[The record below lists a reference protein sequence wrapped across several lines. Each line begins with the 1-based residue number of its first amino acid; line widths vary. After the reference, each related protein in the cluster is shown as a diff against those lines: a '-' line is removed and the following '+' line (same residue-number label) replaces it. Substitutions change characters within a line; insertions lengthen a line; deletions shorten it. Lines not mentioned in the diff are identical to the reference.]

1 MPTWT
6 EEGGTDKIFLEPKLL
21 NQRFEFPTPSQ
32 KTFKV
37 LLIYWEA
44 WVNKITNQFGQCI
57 ERTLNKTAKTIN
69 KIYAGSKSMLKRAGQ

>member
-44 WVNKITNQFGQCI
+44 RVYRNTK
-57 ERTLNKTAKTIN
+57 
-69 KIYAGSKSMLKRAGQ
+69 